1 MTQGLSVEF
10 EAVVDG
16 DYYLP
21 GVGGNDEPAEVAT
34 APPMPEETTEV
45 ESGQPAEEDESSDP
59 NHEIHTAARRQLILS
74 LEDLA
79 DGTVKVGDRE
89 LTFCVACGDPRH
101 TLAEC
106 RFDPAAIVEVTRGI
120 EIMRQ
125 AFFRYPKHQ
134 PRRRG
139 ANATADTPMQPA
151 DDGVPMETET
161 GSAASSTTRRPKA
174 KARPR
179 PATIIADVILI
190 RCDNPRSLGSDVT
203 SRRGQFLA
211 CGVDIAEIGP
221 VSQDRVSQM
230 IEDGSD
236 HRDRQLPQH
245 GDRPSMPSMQT
256 LAAMSMKGM
265 PACRT
270 M

>member
-1 MTQGLSVEF
+1 
-10 EAVVDG
+10 
-16 DYYLP
+16 
-21 GVGGNDEPAEVAT
+21 
-34 APPMPEETTEV
+34 
-45 ESGQPAEEDESSDP
+45 
-59 NHEIHTAARRQLILS
+59 
-74 LEDLA
+74 
-79 DGTVKVGDRE
+79 
-89 LTFCVACGDPRH
+89 
-101 TLAEC
+101 
-106 RFDPAAIVEVTRGI
+106 
-120 EIMRQ
+120 
-125 AFFRYPKHQ
+125 
-134 PRRRG
+134 
-139 ANATADTPMQPA
+139 MQPA

-211 CGVDIAEIGP
+211 CGVDVAEIGP

>member
-1 MTQGLSVEF
+1 M
-10 EAVVDG
+10 DG

-89 LTFCVACGDPRH
+89 LTFCVGMRRSRH

-125 AFFRYPKHQ
+125 AFSVTQ
-134 PRRRG
+134 TSTQ
-139 ANATADTPMQPA
+139 ATWC
-151 DDGVPMETET
+151 ECH
-161 GSAASSTTRRPKA
+161 S
-174 KARPR
+174 
-179 PATIIADVILI
+179 
-190 RCDNPRSLGSDVT
+190 
-203 SRRGQFLA
+203 
-211 CGVDIAEIGP
+211 
-221 VSQDRVSQM
+221 
-230 IEDGSD
+230 
-236 HRDRQLPQH
+236 
-245 GDRPSMPSMQT
+245 
-256 LAAMSMKGM
+256 
-265 PACRT
+265 
-270 M
+270 